1 VREAVVTV
9 QLVAVG
15 HDNREEEAMKHLVEF
30 PSESGEP
37 ILVEVEDVGLGE
49 AENIL
54 DAAGLRLG
62 RTAKSWSDDVPEDMI
77 VEQNRAPRGK
87 VERGSFVNI
96 TVSARRGRVR
106 PRVLTAGLV
115 VVVLLSTG
123 GIFLYRNLV
132 TPQPQTTPQ
141 LQTLVVPNLLGM
153 DEEEAAQ
160 RVGDDFSMSVSST
173 S

>member
-1 VREAVVTV
+1 
-9 QLVAVG
+9 
-15 HDNREEEAMKHLVEF
+15 MKHLVEF

-77 VEQNRAPRGK
+77 VEQNR
-87 VERGSFVNI
+87 FVNI

-160 RVGDDFSMSVSST
+160 RVGDDFSMSVSSA